1 MTASVSRWPTEWE
14 ASGHHEDISA
24 VKRWKAFSGGAETVT
39 DLRIGGKAAKVRDLT
54 DRSGRSAK
62 GGAKGEA
69 YTFQAL
75 SSSIGDTV
83 KNIGD
88 ALSTA
93 ARKG

>member
-1 MTASVSRWPTEWE
+1 MAAKKGSR
-14 ASGHHEDISA
+14 
-24 VKRWKAFSGGAETVT
+24 KADG
-39 DLRIGGKAAKVRDLT
+39 RPKAAKVRDLT
-54 DRSGRSAK
+54 DRSGRGAK

-75 SSSIGDTV
+75 SSSIGDAV
-83 KNIGD
+83 KTIGD

>member
-1 MTASVSRWPTEWE
+1 MAAKQGPR
-14 ASGHHEDISA
+14 
-24 VKRWKAFSGGAETVT
+24 KAGG
-39 DLRIGGKAAKVRDLT
+39 RRKAAKVRDLT

>member
-1 MTASVSRWPTEWE
+1 MGRPATE
-14 ASGHHEDISA
+14 
-24 VKRWKAFSGGAETVT
+24 VAERREIRP
-39 DLRIGGKAAKVRDLT
+39 LSSAAKVRDLT

-75 SSSIGDTV
+75 SSTVGDTL

>member
-1 MTASVSRWPTEWE
+1 MAAKKGSRLGE
-14 ASGHHEDISA
+14 
-24 VKRWKAFSGGAETVT
+24 R
-39 DLRIGGKAAKVRDLT
+39 RKAAKVRDLT
-54 DRSGRSAK
+54 DRSGRGAK

-83 KNIGD
+83 KTIGD

>member
-1 MTASVSRWPTEWE
+1 MAAKKGSR
-14 ASGHHEDISA
+14 
-24 VKRWKAFSGGAETVT
+24 KAGG
-39 DLRIGGKAAKVRDLT
+39 RRNAAKVRDLT
-54 DRSGRSAK
+54 DRRGRGAK

>member
-1 MTASVSRWPTEWE
+1 MAAKKGSR
-14 ASGHHEDISA
+14 
-24 VKRWKAFSGGAETVT
+24 KAGE
-39 DLRIGGKAAKVRDLT
+39 RRKAAKVRDLT
-54 DRSGRSAK
+54 DRNGGAK

-75 SSSIGDTV
+75 SSSVGDAV
-83 KNIGD
+83 KSIGD

>member
-1 MTASVSRWPTEWE
+1 MAAKKGSKMSVGRRNAS
-14 ASGHHEDISA
+14 
-24 VKRWKAFSGGAETVT
+24 
-39 DLRIGGKAAKVRDLT
+39 KVRDLT

-62 GGAKGEA
+62 GGAKGES

-75 SSSIGDTV
+75 SSAIGDTV

-93 ARKG
+93 GRKG

>member
-1 MTASVSRWPTEWE
+1 MAAKKGSR
-14 ASGHHEDISA
+14 
-24 VKRWKAFSGGAETVT
+24 KARG
-39 DLRIGGKAAKVRDLT
+39 RRNAAKVRDLT

-75 SSSIGDTV
+75 SSAIGDTV
-83 KNIGD
+83 KNFGD